1 MIRKPIGA
9 KLPSCKLP
17 GASFV
22 NTEVIEGSDGMP
34 DLLMRP
40 SLPGELVAYLRRIPS
55 RHRHILAA
63 LDFKFYTALVK
74 LEGEAKALADE
85 VEASAKRH

>member
-1 MIRKPIGA
+1 MA
-9 KLPSCKLP
+9 
-17 GASFV
+17 ASDTFRLSEREK
-22 NTEVIEGSDGMP
+22 TDIA
-34 DLLMRP
+34 
-40 SLPGELVAYLRRIPS
+40 ELVAYLRRIPS